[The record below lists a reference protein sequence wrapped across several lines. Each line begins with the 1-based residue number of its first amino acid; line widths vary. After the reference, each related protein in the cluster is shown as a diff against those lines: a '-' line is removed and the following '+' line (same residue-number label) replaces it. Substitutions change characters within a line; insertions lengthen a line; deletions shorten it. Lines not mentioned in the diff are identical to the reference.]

1 MNEGYIYLLIA
12 IISGC
17 IGNIMA
23 KESKGFTKIIPSTTG
38 AIFFLVCIYCF
49 SITLKTIPLGLTY
62 ITYSS
67 IVVLFTTLFGICFYN
82 ESFNK
87 YTILGTIL
95 VLSGITVIYCK
106 KN

>member
-12 IISGC
+12 IVSGC
-17 IGNIMA
+17 IGNIML
-23 KESKGFTKIIPSTTG
+23 KESKGFTKIIPSTIG
-38 AIFFLVCIYCF
+38 AIFFIVCIYCF
-49 SITLKTIPLGLTY
+49 SITLKTVPLGLTY

-95 VLSGITVIYCK
+95 VLFGITVIYCK

>member
-12 IISGC
+12 IVSGC

-23 KESKGFTKIIPSTTG
+23 KESKGFTKIIPSLIG
-38 AIFFLVCIYCF
+38 SIAFFVCIYCF
-49 SITLKTIPLGLTY
+49 AITLKTIPLGLTY
-62 ITYSS
+62 ITYST
-67 IVVLFTTLFGICFYN
+67 ILVLFTTLFGICFYN
-82 ESFNK
+82 ERFNK

-95 VLSGITVIYCK
+95 ILSGITIIYSK